1 MVGFTVVIKGKI
13 DENGSLHIVGRV
25 KDAFK
30 TEKGKY
36 ITPNPIEE
44 NLLKSDLLEQ
54 ACVVGLTTPQPI
66 ALVNLSENGLN
77 KDSKQV
83 SVELKVHIEKVNQN
97 LANYE
102 RISTIVVTKE
112 IWSEQNKLLTPT
124 LKVKR
129 NKIDEKY
136 MNKYL
141 DWHRETENII
151 MES

>member
-1 MVGFTVVIKGKI
+1 M
-13 DENGSLHIVGRV
+13 
-25 KDAFK
+25 
-30 TEKGKY
+30 
-36 ITPNPIEE
+36 
-44 NLLKSDLLEQ
+44 SDLLEQ

-77 KDSKQV
+77 KDNKQV